1 MKASEVRLGN
11 LIYGVSDR
19 IETVIGIGE
28 NSITAYAGKL
38 IKAKMEFPEKDFRPI
53 PLTEEWLV
61 RFGFSCEEMKGNQSD
76 FRVYR
81 KGRLTFNTAHDSWW
95 YNNMILSPEAQP
107 NHVHTLQNL
116 FYALNN
122 EELALIES

>member
-11 LIYGVSDR
+11 LVYGVSDR

-38 IKAKMEFPEKDFRPI
+38 IKAKMKFPEKDFRPI

-61 RFGFSCEEMKGNQSD
+61 KFGFDSDGFKQYEFMNWGLFVKKGMG
-76 FRVYR
+76 
-81 KGRLTFNTAHDSWW
+81 KGYAASHGFFVQRFELTEINF
-95 YNNMILSPEAQP
+95 
-107 NHVHTLQNL
+107 VHELQNL
-116 FYALNN
+116 FYALSQ
-122 EELALIES
+122 EELKIAE